1 MQRISQK
8 AAEVKFRERITP
20 QHLGKTYNFPQEWT
34 AEQMLEE
41 IKKRLEATKTDFKNL
56 DKKGINFSPFLEI
69 GAEYGTRATWL
80 KNHFGVEGIICDIS
94 RDALVA
100 AHNFAKKLNLGKTP
114 ARICCDGENLPF
126 AKNSFS
132 FVFCYQTLHHFENP
146 GQLISEIIRVTKPDG
161 RFFFS
166 EEPVKQLINLNLWRR
181 PTVLRS
187 FEKLLKSILI
197 LPFISTIGK
206 TESDF
211 GIFEGTFDLAS
222 WGKILAPFDK
232 IQIKVKPFPAGPES
246 NMIKNSR
253 LYWIQP
259 NLVTRITL
267 ALFGGGITG
276 LAKITKE
283 KDSGKIQKL
292 DRVLICPECKL
303 EGREAPLKK
312 TENSFYCQRCNRNFK
327 KYLGVLG
334 LLPKNLA
341 QKLYGQ
347 T

>member
-80 KNHFGVEGIICDIS
+80 KNHFGAEGIICDIS

-114 ARICCDGENLPF
+114 TRICCDGENLPF

-146 GQLISEIIRVTKPDG
+146 GKLISEIIRVTKPDG

-211 GIFEGTFDLAS
+211 GIFEGAFDLRT
-222 WGKILAPFDK
+222 WEKILSP
-232 IQIKVKPFPAGPES
+232 INNIGVKLTTYPVEMVS
-246 NMIKNSR
+246 EHVKNHR
-253 LYWIQP
+253 TNWINP
-259 NLVTRITL
+259 PLPVKLFI

-276 LAKITKE
+276 LAKIE
-283 KDSGKIQKL
+283 KGESKKKNIPVNSL
-292 DRVLICPECKL
+292 LICPDCKL
-303 EGREAPLKK
+303 ENGEITLKK
-312 TENSFYCQRCNRNFK
+312 SLRLLICTRCGRNFK
-327 KYLGVLG
+327 NYSGVWQ
-334 LLPKNLA
+334 LLNK
-341 QKLYGQ
+341 KLTKILYVNS
-347 T
+347 